1 MSATSPKESHPIL
14 DEAPQIEIELIP
26 MEEDDLDTIAAVEE
40 VGRALKH
47 KTAIPDGY
55 VLVEATQEEE
65 AEALKARGGVE
76 LFQLVS
82 GLSQTIHDQQDVVKI
97 LIGAGLSVIGLLLK
111 QRRVKKL
118 EITLGQKTLRIE
130 KADQQAVQ
138 AAMQQFE
145 VLCREEGKAIA
156 PSPKLKV
163 KAHVSKKSTHKNN
176 RTKHKK

>member
-1 MSATSPKESHPIL
+1 MSDTIPEESHPIL

-26 MEEDDLDTIAAVEE
+26 LEDDDLDTIAAVEE
-40 VGRALKH
+40 VGRALKD
-47 KTAIPDGY
+47 KTATPDGY

-65 AEALKARGGVE
+65 AEDLKARGGVE
-76 LFQLVS
+76 LFQLIS
-82 GLSQTIHDQQDVVKI
+82 GLSQTVHDQQDVVKI

-111 QRRVKKL
+111 QRRVKKF
-118 EITLGQKTLRIE
+118 EVTVGQKTLHIE

-145 VLCREEGKAIA
+145 VLCREEVKAMA
-156 PSPKLKV
+156 SSPKLKV
-163 KAHVSKKSTHKNN
+163 KAHVSKKSTHNKN